1 MLMAKSTKT
10 TSFSVRIDEETERE
24 LESLTAESTSRNAAI
39 AEAIHETYRA
49 HAYERMRR
57 ESEALF
63 NDPEDRAEVEAAG
76 RALGGGD
83 AW

>member
-1 MLMAKSTKT
+1 MTKAKTV
-10 TSFSVRIDEETERE
+10 SFSVRVDEETERE
-24 LESLTAESTSRNAAI
+24 LESLTAETTSRNAAI

-57 ESEALF
+57 EAEELL
-63 NDPEDRAEVEAAG
+63 NDPEDRAEVEAA
-76 RALGGGD
+76 RQALGGGD

>member
-1 MLMAKSTKT
+1 MFLAKPTKT

-24 LESLTAESTSRNAAI
+24 LESLTAETTSRNAAI
-39 AEAIHETYRA
+39 TEAIHETYRA

-57 ESEALF
+57 EAEELR

-76 RALGGGD
+76 QALGGAD

>member
-1 MLMAKSTKT
+1 MTMATA
-10 TSFSVRIDEETERE
+10 SFSFRFDEGTQRE
-24 LESLTAESTSRNAAI
+24 LESLTAETTSRNAAVVD
-39 AEAIHETYRA
+39 AIHETYRA

-63 NDPEDRAEVEAAG
+63 NDPADRAEVEAA
-76 RALGGGD
+76 RQSLGGGD

>member
-1 MLMAKSTKT
+1 MTRSTKT
-10 TSFSVRIDEETERE
+10 VSFSVRIDEETERE

-57 ESEALF
+57 EAEALA
-63 NDPEDRAEVEAAG
+63 NDPEDRAEVEAA
-76 RALGGGD
+76 RQALGGGD